1 MKTLIITGGKI
12 SADFA
17 LTFFENNEYDCV
29 IAADKGL
36 EVLDKLC
43 IKPDYIIGDFD
54 SLEAGILCEYS
65 GDRIIKLNPEKDFT
79 DTEAAIRLAIEKGSD
94 LITIIGAT
102 GSRLDHVLAN
112 ISLLMIPLE
121 AGIPAYIIDENN
133 RIRLIDKTTELTR
146 EDCFGDNVSLIPYSN
161 EVAGVTLRGFYYP
174 LNNKTLSR
182 FKELSLGISN
192 KITEDKCIIKIKNGI
207 LIVIESRD

>member
-54 SLEAGILCEYS
+54 SVANDLINSYS
-65 GDRIIKLNPEKDFT
+65 KDRIIKLNPQKDFT
-79 DTEAAIRLAIEKGSD
+79 DTEAAVRLAIDKGTD
-94 LITIIGAT
+94 LITIAGAT
-102 GSRLDHVLAN
+102 GTRIDHVLAN
-112 ISLLMIPLE
+112 INLLMHPLK
-121 AGIPAYIIDENN
+121 AGIPAYIQDENN
-133 RIRLIDKTTELTR
+133 RIRLIDKNTDFNRKE
-146 EDCFGDNVSLIPYSN
+146 CFGDNISLLPYSD
-161 EVAGVTLRGFYYP
+161 EVTGVTLKGFFYP
-174 LNNKTLSR
+174 LNKKTLSR
-182 FKELSLGISN
+182 YNELSLGISN
-192 KITEDKCIIKIKNGI
+192 KMVTETCTIEIEKGI
-207 LIVIESRD
+207 LIVIESSD